1 MKKGLLSLL
10 ALALTVVGCQNYDDQ
25 FAELTSL
32 IEDLQTEVEGI
43 PDVSQSIATLQS
55 TVAAISSAVTSGN
68 AANAAANQANAAA
81 NQALSASLATV
92 SQTLADLQAS
102 LGNVAQAGDLDAIS
116 STLADV
122 QADVRELLEANAVI
136 NQDITINNAATLEYV
151 ETLISTAADDPNVI
165 VNGKVLIDTR
175 NLTDAEV
182 TRAGAVAAK
191 LATILGDGAGDPGLR
206 VIAET
211 AIPFTNLAF
220 IDDDYHVEGA
230 DQDDAALRTISGNL
244 QIDHDGADAELNY
257 SQLTSVGNVTIAATT
272 ASSAT
277 SVDFSGV
284 DGGNITITG
293 LGAGVLNFPLAGSV
307 DLGTFDFATIDAAS
321 ASSINSDMTAT
332 TANLTIEADVAGS
345 VTFNSLEDAT
355 HTITVNASSTT
366 NVFFNALDNATGAI
380 DAATPKVNQ
389 FHIPALAATGA
400 TLTVD
405 AGTIN
410 AAALA
415 TIGHATDFNS
425 VGTTILSALTSV
437 TAGLT
442 IDEGPISL
450 PNTAFSAALTTNATT
465 VHVLSDT
472 SGTLANVATANVD
485 FLTVGAQAVAVTDV
499 PATLVTIDVSAS
511 GDGGATHDFTVTSAA
526 AALRGVTVNGF
537 DVVTLGAT
545 GAGTGITTVTTG
557 GTIRNFVSADNAS
570 LAELNIAHTWDDSY
584 TDAQVV
590 NITNNTALASVN
602 LATVARLES
611 CTITGNTGLT
621 TIMAPNGD
629 DPLTPGATTG
639 FTITG
644 NSLTATYTYAVAA
657 VQDGINDT
665 PYQQAT
671 IENASLESWKDYI
684 YAISATNTPVTFS
697 LDYEASSN
705 AGNTNFASDVADDSD
720 NNAAPAFA
728 GTIDTDAE
736 LAIIN

>member
-25 FAELTSL
+25 FDELTSQ
-32 IEDLQTEVEGI
+32 IT
-43 PDVSQSIATLQS
+43 SLQS
-55 TVAAISSAVTSGN
+55 TVDGLTGVSSAITSLQSTVTG
-68 AANAAANQANAAA
+68 
-81 NQALSASLATV
+81 LASTLGAVQTTV
-92 SQTLADLQAS
+92 DGITNYDDTGIVAQLDAVSSTLADL
-102 LGNVAQAGDLDAIS
+102 LGQLDGVATNADLAAIS

-206 VIAET
+206 VVAET
-211 AIPFTNLAF
+211 AITFTNLTF
-220 IDDDYHVEGA
+220 IDDDYHIEGA
-230 DQDDAALRTISGNL
+230 DQDDAALRTVSGNL
-244 QIDHDGADAELNY
+244 EIDHSGADAALDY
-257 SQLTSVGNVTIAATT
+257 SQLTSVGSVTIAATT

-284 DGGNITITG
+284 DGGTMAITG
-293 LGAGVLNFPLAGSV
+293 LGAGVLDFPLAGSV
-307 DLGTFDFATIDAAS
+307 DLGTFDFATIDAAT

-332 TANLTIEADVAGS
+332 TANLTIEADVADS

-366 NVFFNALDNATGAI
+366 NVFFNLLDNATGAI

-425 VGTTILSALTSV
+425 VGTAILSALTSV

-472 SGTLANVATANVD
+472 SATLANVATANVD

-499 PATLVTIDVSAS
+499 PATLVTLDVSAS

-526 AALRGVTVNGF
+526 AALRGLTVNGF

-570 LAELNIAHTWDDSY
+570 LAELNINHSWDDSY

-590 NITNNTALASVN
+590 NITNNTALTGVN
-602 LATVARLES
+602 LATVARLEA
-611 CTITGNTGLT
+611 CTITGNTALT
-621 TIMAPNGD
+621 SILAPNGD

-644 NSLTATYTYAVAA
+644 NSLTATYTYAEAA
-657 VQDGINDT
+657 VQDGINNT

-671 IENASLESWKDYI
+671 IANASLESWKDYFL
-684 YAISATNTPVTFS
+684 AISATNSVTFS
-697 LDYEASSN
+697 LDYDASSN

-720 NNAAPAFA
+720 NNAAPAFG

>member
-68 AANAAANQANAAA
+68 AANAAANQATV
-81 NQALSASLATV
+81 ASLATV

-182 TRAGAVAAK
+182 TRASAVAAK
-191 LATILGDGAGDPGLR
+191 LATILGDGAGDPGLE
-206 VIAET
+206 VISDSAVT
-211 AIPFTNLAF
+211 FTNLAF
-220 IDDDYHVEGA
+220 IDDDYTVNGA
-230 DQDDAALRTISGNL
+230 DQDDAALRTVSGNL
-244 QIDHDGADAELNY
+244 SINHNGADAALDY
-257 SQLTSVGNVTIAATT
+257 SQITSVGDVTIAATT

-277 SVDFSGV
+277 SVNFSGV
-284 DGGNITITG
+284 DGGTMTI
-293 LGAGVLNFPLAGSV
+293 LGQAAGVLNYPRAATV
-307 DLGTFDFATIDAAS
+307 DLGTFDFGTIDAAS
-321 ASSINSDMTAT
+321 ASSINSDMSAT
-332 TANLTIEADVAGS
+332 TTNLIIEADVAGS

-425 VGTTILSALTSV
+425 VGTAILSALTSV

-442 IDEGPISL
+442 IDEGPINL
-450 PNTAFSAALTTNATT
+450 PNAAFSAALTTNATT
-465 VHVLSDT
+465 VHVAADT
-472 SGTLANVATANVD
+472 SGTLANVSGANVD
-485 FLTVGAQAVAVTDV
+485 FLTIGSQAVAVTDV
-499 PATLVTIDVSAS
+499 PATLVTIDITAS
-511 GDGGATHDFTVTSAA
+511 GDGGATHDFTVTNAA

-537 DVVTLGAT
+537 DVVTLGAS

-557 GTIRNFVSADNAS
+557 GTIRNFASVDNAS

-590 NITNNTALASVN
+590 DIIGNTSLTGLNLAS
-602 LATVARLES
+602 VARLEA
-611 CTITGNTGLT
+611 CTITGNTAMT
-621 TIMAPNGD
+621 SIMAPSGS
-629 DPLTPGATTG
+629 DPLTPGATTS
-639 FTITG
+639 FTISG

-657 VQDGINDT
+657 VQDGINNT
-665 PYQQAT
+665 PYVEAT
-671 IENASLESWKDYI
+671 IEQASLESWKDYFE
-684 YAISATNTPVTFS
+684 AIDDTNTVNFS
-697 LDYEASSN
+697 LDYDASSN
-705 AGNTNFASDVADDSD
+705 AGNTNFASDVADDTA
-720 NNAAPAFA
+720 NTATPTFA

>member
-68 AANAAANQANAAA
+68 AANAAANQATV
-81 NQALSASLATV
+81 ASLATV

-182 TRAGAVAAK
+182 TRASAVAAK
-191 LATILGDGAGDPGLR
+191 LATILGDGAGDPGLE
-206 VIAET
+206 VISDSAVT
-211 AIPFTNLAF
+211 FTNLAF
-220 IDDDYHVEGA
+220 IDDDYTVNGA
-230 DQDDAALRTISGNL
+230 DQDDAALRTVSGNL
-244 QIDHDGADAELNY
+244 SINHNGADAALDY
-257 SQLTSVGNVTIAATT
+257 SQITSVGDVTIAATT

-277 SVDFSGV
+277 SVNFSGV
-284 DGGNITITG
+284 DGGTMAI
-293 LGAGVLNFPLAGSV
+293 LGQAAGVLNYPRAATV
-307 DLGTFDFATIDAAS
+307 DLGTFDFGTIDAAS
-321 ASSINSDMTAT
+321 ASSINSDMSAT
-332 TANLTIEADVAGS
+332 TTNLIIEADVAGS

-425 VGTTILSALTSV
+425 VGTAILSALTSV

-442 IDEGPISL
+442 IDEGPINL
-450 PNTAFSAALTTNATT
+450 PNAAFSAALTTNATT
-465 VHVLSDT
+465 VHVAADT
-472 SGTLANVATANVD
+472 SGTLANVAGANVD
-485 FLTVGAQAVAVTDV
+485 FLTVGSQAVAVTDV
-499 PATLVTIDVSAS
+499 PATLVTIDITAS
-511 GDGGATHDFTVTSAA
+511 GDGGATHDFTVTNAA

-537 DVVTLGAT
+537 DVVTLGAS

-557 GTIRNFVSADNAS
+557 GTIRNFASVDNAS

-590 NITNNTALASVN
+590 DVIGNTSLTGLNLAS
-602 LATVARLES
+602 VARLEA
-611 CTITGNTGLT
+611 CTITGNTAMT
-621 TIMAPNGD
+621 SIMAPSGS
-629 DPLTPGATTG
+629 DPLTPGATTS
-639 FTITG
+639 FTISG

-657 VQDGINDT
+657 VQDGINNT
-665 PYQQAT
+665 PYVEAT
-671 IENASLESWKDYI
+671 IEQASLESWKDYFE
-684 YAISATNTPVTFS
+684 AIDDTNTVNFS
-697 LDYEASSN
+697 LDYDASSN
-705 AGNTNFASDVADDSD
+705 AGNTNFASDVADDTA
-720 NNAAPAFA
+720 NTATPTFA

>member
-68 AANAAANQANAAA
+68 AANAAANQATV
-81 NQALSASLATV
+81 ASLATV

-230 DQDDAALRTISGNL
+230 DQDDAALRTVSGDL
-244 QIDHDGADAELNY
+244 EIDHDGADAALDY

-277 SVDFSGV
+277 SVNFSGV
-284 DGGNITITG
+284 DGGTMAITG
-293 LGAGVLNFPLAGSV
+293 LGAGVLDFPLAGSV

-321 ASSINSDMTAT
+321 AATINSDMTAT

-355 HTITVNASSTT
+355 HTITVNASNTT

-389 FHIPALAATGA
+389 FHIPALPATGA
-400 TLTVD
+400 TLAVD

-425 VGTTILSALTSV
+425 VGTAILSALTSV

-450 PNTAFSAALTTNATT
+450 PNAAFSAALTTNATT

-537 DVVTLGAT
+537 DVVTLGAA

-570 LAELNIAHTWDDSY
+570 LAELNINHTWDDSY

-590 NITNNTALASVN
+590 NITNNTALTSLN
-602 LATVARLES
+602 LASVARLEA
-611 CTITGNTGLT
+611 CTITGNTAMT
-621 TIMAPNGD
+621 SIMAPSGS
-629 DPLTPGATTG
+629 DPLTPGATTN

-644 NSLTATYTYAVAA
+644 NSLTATYTYATAA
-657 VQDGINDT
+657 VQDGINNT
-665 PYQQAT
+665 PYVEAT
-671 IENASLESWKDYI
+671 IENASLESWKDYFE
-684 YAISATNTPVTFS
+684 AIDDTNTVNFS
-697 LDYEASSN
+697 LDYDASSN
-705 AGNTNFASDVADDSD
+705 AGNTNFASDVADDTA
-720 NNAAPAFA
+720 NTATPTFA

>member
-68 AANAAANQANAAA
+68 AANAAANQATV
-81 NQALSASLATV
+81 ASLATV

-182 TRAGAVAAK
+182 TRASAVAAK
-191 LATILGDGAGDPGLR
+191 LATILGDGAGDPGLE
-206 VIAET
+206 VISDSAVT
-211 AIPFTNLAF
+211 FTNLAF
-220 IDDDYHVEGA
+220 IDDDYTVNGA
-230 DQDDAALRTISGNL
+230 DQDDAALRTVSGNL
-244 QIDHDGADAELNY
+244 SINHNGADAALDY
-257 SQLTSVGNVTIAATT
+257 SQITSVGDVTIAATT

-277 SVDFSGV
+277 SVNFSGV
-284 DGGNITITG
+284 DGGTMAI
-293 LGAGVLNFPLAGSV
+293 LGQAAGVLNYPRAATV
-307 DLGTFDFATIDAAS
+307 DLGTFDFGTIDAAS
-321 ASSINSDMTAT
+321 ASSINSDMSAT
-332 TANLTIEADVAGS
+332 TTNLIIEADVAGS

-425 VGTTILSALTSV
+425 VGTAILSALTSV

-442 IDEGPISL
+442 IDEGPINL
-450 PNTAFSAALTTNATT
+450 PNAAFSAALTTNATT
-465 VHVLSDT
+465 VHVAADT
-472 SGTLANVATANVD
+472 SGTLANVSGANVD
-485 FLTVGAQAVAVTDV
+485 FLTVGSQAVAVTDV
-499 PATLVTIDVSAS
+499 PATLVTIDITAS
-511 GDGGATHDFTVTSAA
+511 GDGGATHDFTVTNAA

-537 DVVTLGAT
+537 DVVTLGAS

-557 GTIRNFVSADNAS
+557 GTIRNFSSVDNAS

-590 NITNNTALASVN
+590 DVIGNTSLTGLNLAS
-602 LATVARLES
+602 VARLEA
-611 CTITGNTGLT
+611 CTITGNTAMT
-621 TIMAPNGD
+621 SIMAPSGS
-629 DPLTPGATTG
+629 DPLTPGATTS
-639 FTITG
+639 FTISG

-657 VQDGINDT
+657 VQDGINNT
-665 PYQQAT
+665 PYVEAT
-671 IENASLESWKDYI
+671 IEQASLESWKDYFE
-684 YAISATNTPVTFS
+684 AIDDTNTVNFS
-697 LDYEASSN
+697 LDYDASSN
-705 AGNTNFASDVADDSD
+705 AGNTNFASDVADDTA
-720 NNAAPAFA
+720 NTATPTFA

>member
-68 AANAAANQANAAA
+68 AANAAANQATV
-81 NQALSASLATV
+81 ASLATV

-182 TRAGAVAAK
+182 TRASAVAAK
-191 LATILGDGAGDPGLR
+191 LATILGDGAGDPGLE
-206 VIAET
+206 VISDSAVT
-211 AIPFTNLAF
+211 FTNLAF
-220 IDDDYHVEGA
+220 IDDDYTVNGA
-230 DQDDAALRTISGNL
+230 DQDDAALRTVSGNL
-244 QIDHDGADAELNY
+244 SINHNGADAALDY
-257 SQLTSVGNVTIAATT
+257 SQITSVGDVTIAATT

-277 SVDFSGV
+277 SVNFSGV
-284 DGGNITITG
+284 DGGTMAI
-293 LGAGVLNFPLAGSV
+293 LGQAAGVLNYPRAATV
-307 DLGTFDFATIDAAS
+307 DLGTFDFGTIDAAS
-321 ASSINSDMTAT
+321 ASSINSDMSAT
-332 TANLTIEADVAGS
+332 TTNLIIEADVAGS

-400 TLTVD
+400 ALTVD

-425 VGTTILSALTSV
+425 VGTAILSALTSV

-442 IDEGPISL
+442 IDEGPINL
-450 PNTAFSAALTTNATT
+450 PNAAFSAALTTNATT
-465 VHVLSDT
+465 VHVAADT
-472 SGTLANVATANVD
+472 SGTLANVAGANVD
-485 FLTVGAQAVAVTDV
+485 FLTVGSQAVAVTDV
-499 PATLVTIDVSAS
+499 PATLVTIDITAS
-511 GDGGATHDFTVTSAA
+511 GDGGATHDFTVTNAA

-537 DVVTLGAT
+537 DVVTLGAS

-557 GTIRNFVSADNAS
+557 GTIRNFASVDNAS

-590 NITNNTALASVN
+590 DVIGNTSLTGLNLAS
-602 LATVARLES
+602 VARLEA
-611 CTITGNTGLT
+611 CTITGNTAMT
-621 TIMAPNGD
+621 SIMAPSGS
-629 DPLTPGATTG
+629 DPLTPGATTS
-639 FTITG
+639 FTISG

-657 VQDGINDT
+657 VQDGINNT
-665 PYQQAT
+665 PYVEAT
-671 IENASLESWKDYI
+671 IEQASLESWKDYFE
-684 YAISATNTPVTFS
+684 AIDDTNTVNFS
-697 LDYEASSN
+697 LDYDASSN
-705 AGNTNFASDVADDSD
+705 AGNTNFASDVADDTA
-720 NNAAPAFA
+720 NTATPTFA

>member
-55 TVAAISSAVTSGN
+55 TVAAISTAVTSGN
-68 AANAAANQANAAA
+68 AANATANQATA
-81 NQALSASLATV
+81 ASLATV

-136 NQDITINNAATLEYV
+136 NQDITINNMATLEYV
-151 ETLISTAADDPNVI
+151 ETLIATGDDDPNVI

-182 TRAGAVAAK
+182 TRANAVAVK
-191 LATILGDGAGDPGLR
+191 LATILGDGAGDPGLE
-206 VIAET
+206 VISDSAVT
-211 AIPFTNLAF
+211 FTNLAF
-220 IDDDYHVEGA
+220 IDDDYTINGA
-230 DQDDAALRTISGNL
+230 DQADDALRTVSGNLSINHNGADAAL
-244 QIDHDGADAELNY
+244 DY
-257 SQLTSVGNVTIAATT
+257 SQITSVGDVTIAATT

-277 SVDFSGV
+277 SVNFAGV
-284 DGGNITITG
+284 DGGTMAI
-293 LGAGVLNFPLAGSV
+293 LGQAAGVLNYPRAATV
-307 DLGTFDFATIDAAS
+307 DLGTFDFGTIDAAS
-321 ASSINSDMTAT
+321 ASSINSDMSAT
-332 TANLTIEADVAGS
+332 TTNLIIEADVAGS

-425 VGTTILSALTSV
+425 VGTAILSALTSV

-442 IDEGPISL
+442 IDEGPINL

-465 VHVLSDT
+465 VHVASDT
-472 SGTLANVATANVD
+472 SGTLANVSGANVD
-485 FLTVGAQAVAVTDV
+485 FLTVGSQAVAVTDV
-499 PATLVTIDVSAS
+499 PATLVTIDITAS
-511 GDGGATHDFTVTSAA
+511 GDGGATHDFTVTNAA

-537 DVVTLGAT
+537 DVVTLGAS

-557 GTIRNFVSADNAS
+557 GTIRNFSSVDNTS

-590 NITNNTALASVN
+590 DIIGNTSLTGLNLAS
-602 LATVARLES
+602 VARLEA
-611 CTITGNTGLT
+611 CTITGNTAMT
-621 TIMAPNGD
+621 SIMAPSGS
-629 DPLTPGATTG
+629 DPLTPGATTS
-639 FTITG
+639 FTISG

-657 VQDGINDT
+657 VQDGINNT
-665 PYQQAT
+665 PYVEAT
-671 IENASLESWKDYI
+671 IEQASLESWKDYFE
-684 YAISATNTPVTFS
+684 AIDDTNTVNFS
-697 LDYEASSN
+697 LDYDASSN
-705 AGNTNFASDVADDSD
+705 AGNTNFASDVADDTA
-720 NNAAPAFA
+720 NTATPTFA

>member
-68 AANAAANQANAAA
+68 AANAAANQATV
-81 NQALSASLATV
+81 ASLATV
-92 SQTLADLQAS
+92 SQTLADLQAC

-182 TRAGAVAAK
+182 TRASAVAAK
-191 LATILGDGAGDPGLR
+191 LATILGDGAGDPGLE
-206 VIAET
+206 VISDSAVT
-211 AIPFTNLAF
+211 FTNLAF
-220 IDDDYHVEGA
+220 IDDDYTVNGA
-230 DQDDAALRTISGNL
+230 DQDDAALRTVSGNL
-244 QIDHDGADAELNY
+244 SINHNGADAALDY
-257 SQLTSVGNVTIAATT
+257 SQITSVGDVTIAATT

-277 SVDFSGV
+277 SVNFSGV
-284 DGGNITITG
+284 DGGTMAI
-293 LGAGVLNFPLAGSV
+293 LGQAAGVLNYPRAATV
-307 DLGTFDFATIDAAS
+307 DLGTFDFGTIDAAS
-321 ASSINSDMTAT
+321 ASSINSDMSAT
-332 TANLTIEADVAGS
+332 TTNLIIEADVAGS

-400 TLTVD
+400 ALTVD

-425 VGTTILSALTSV
+425 VGTAILSALTSV

-442 IDEGPISL
+442 IDEGPINL
-450 PNTAFSAALTTNATT
+450 PNAAFSAALTTNATT
-465 VHVLSDT
+465 VHVAADT
-472 SGTLANVATANVD
+472 SGTLANVAGANVD
-485 FLTVGAQAVAVTDV
+485 FLTVGSQAVAVTDV
-499 PATLVTIDVSAS
+499 PATLVTIDITAS
-511 GDGGATHDFTVTSAA
+511 GDGGATHDFTVTNAA

-537 DVVTLGAT
+537 DVVTLGAS

-557 GTIRNFVSADNAS
+557 GTIRNFASVDNAS
-570 LAELNIAHTWDDSY
+570 LAELNIGHTWDDSY

-590 NITNNTALASVN
+590 DVIGNTSLTGLNLAS
-602 LATVARLES
+602 VARLEA
-611 CTITGNTGLT
+611 CTITGNTAMT
-621 TIMAPNGD
+621 SIMAPSGS
-629 DPLTPGATTG
+629 DPLTPGATTS
-639 FTITG
+639 FTISG

-657 VQDGINDT
+657 VQDGINNT
-665 PYQQAT
+665 PYVEAT
-671 IENASLESWKDYI
+671 IEQASLESWKDYFE
-684 YAISATNTPVTFS
+684 AIDDTNTVNFS
-697 LDYEASSN
+697 LDYDASSN
-705 AGNTNFASDVADDSD
+705 AGNTNFASDVADDTA
-720 NNAAPAFA
+720 NTATPTFA

>member
-68 AANAAANQANAAA
+68 AANAAANQATV
-81 NQALSASLATV
+81 ASLATV

-182 TRAGAVAAK
+182 TRASAVAAK
-191 LATILGDGAGDPGLR
+191 LATILGDGAGDPGLE
-206 VIAET
+206 VISDSAVT
-211 AIPFTNLAF
+211 FTNLAF
-220 IDDDYHVEGA
+220 IDDDYTINGA
-230 DQDDAALRTISGNL
+230 DQDDAALRTVSGNL
-244 QIDHDGADAELNY
+244 SINHNGADAALDY
-257 SQLTSVGNVTIAATT
+257 SQITSVGDVTIAATT

-277 SVDFSGV
+277 SVNFSGV
-284 DGGNITITG
+284 DGGTMAI
-293 LGAGVLNFPLAGSV
+293 LGQAAGVLNYPRAATV
-307 DLGTFDFATIDAAS
+307 DLGTFDFGTIDAAS
-321 ASSINSDMTAT
+321 ASSINSDMSAT
-332 TANLTIEADVAGS
+332 TTNLIIEADVAGS

-425 VGTTILSALTSV
+425 VGTAILSALTSV

-442 IDEGPISL
+442 IDEGPINL
-450 PNTAFSAALTTNATT
+450 PNAAFSAALTTNATT
-465 VHVLSDT
+465 VHVAADT
-472 SGTLANVATANVD
+472 SGTLANVSGANVD
-485 FLTVGAQAVAVTDV
+485 FLTVGSQAVAVTDV
-499 PATLVTIDVSAS
+499 PATLVTIDITAS
-511 GDGGATHDFTVTSAA
+511 GDGGATHDFTVTNAA

-537 DVVTLGAT
+537 DVVTLGAS

-557 GTIRNFVSADNAS
+557 GTIRNFSSVDNAS

-590 NITNNTALASVN
+590 DVIGNTSLTGLNLAS
-602 LATVARLES
+602 VARLEA
-611 CTITGNTGLT
+611 CTITGNTAMT
-621 TIMAPNGD
+621 SIMAPSGS
-629 DPLTPGATTG
+629 DPLTPGATTS
-639 FTITG
+639 FTISG

-657 VQDGINDT
+657 VQDGINNT
-665 PYQQAT
+665 PYVEAT
-671 IENASLESWKDYI
+671 IEQASLESWKDYFE
-684 YAISATNTPVTFS
+684 AIDDTNTVNFS
-697 LDYEASSN
+697 LDYDASSN
-705 AGNTNFASDVADDSD
+705 AGNTNFASDVADDTA
-720 NNAAPAFA
+720 NTATPTFA

>member
-68 AANAAANQANAAA
+68 AANAAANQATV
-81 NQALSASLATV
+81 ASLATV

-182 TRAGAVAAK
+182 TRASAVAAK
-191 LATILGDGAGDPGLR
+191 LATILGDGAGDPGLE
-206 VIAET
+206 VISDSAVT
-211 AIPFTNLAF
+211 FTNLAF
-220 IDDDYHVEGA
+220 IDDDYTVNGA
-230 DQDDAALRTISGNL
+230 DQDDAALRTVSGNL
-244 QIDHDGADAELNY
+244 SINHNGADAALDY
-257 SQLTSVGNVTIAATT
+257 SQITSVGDVTIAATT

-277 SVDFSGV
+277 SVNFSGV
-284 DGGNITITG
+284 DGGTMAI
-293 LGAGVLNFPLAGSV
+293 LGQAAGVLNYPRAATV
-307 DLGTFDFATIDAAS
+307 DLGTFDFGTIDAAS
-321 ASSINSDMTAT
+321 ASSINSDMSAT
-332 TANLTIEADVAGS
+332 TTNLIIEADVAGS

-400 TLTVD
+400 ALTVD

-425 VGTTILSALTSV
+425 VGTAILSALTSV

-442 IDEGPISL
+442 IDEGPINL
-450 PNTAFSAALTTNATT
+450 PNAAFSAALTTNATT
-465 VHVLSDT
+465 VHVAADT
-472 SGTLANVATANVD
+472 SGTLANVAGANVD
-485 FLTVGAQAVAVTDV
+485 FLTVGSQAVAVTDV
-499 PATLVTIDVSAS
+499 PATLVTIDITAS
-511 GDGGATHDFTVTSAA
+511 GDGGATHDFTVTNAA

-537 DVVTLGAT
+537 DVVTLGAS

-557 GTIRNFVSADNAS
+557 GTIRNFASVDNAS
-570 LAELNIAHTWDDSY
+570 LAELNIGHTWDDSY

-590 NITNNTALASVN
+590 DVIGNTSLTGLNLAS
-602 LATVARLES
+602 VARLEA
-611 CTITGNTGLT
+611 CTITGNTAMT
-621 TIMAPNGD
+621 SIMAPSGS
-629 DPLTPGATTG
+629 DPLTPGATTS
-639 FTITG
+639 FTISG

-657 VQDGINDT
+657 VQDGINNT
-665 PYQQAT
+665 PYVEAT
-671 IENASLESWKDYI
+671 IEQASLESWKDYFE
-684 YAISATNTPVTFS
+684 AIDDTNTVNFS
-697 LDYEASSN
+697 LDYDASSN
-705 AGNTNFASDVADDSD
+705 AGNTNFASDVADDTA
-720 NNAAPAFA
+720 NTATPTFA

>member
-68 AANAAANQANAAA
+68 AANAAANQATA
-81 NQALSASLATV
+81 ASLATV

-191 LATILGDGAGDPGLR
+191 LATILGDGDTEPGLE
-206 VIAET
+206 VISDSSLT
-211 AIPFTNLAF
+211 FTNLAF
-220 IDDDYHVEGA
+220 IDDDYVINGSDQA
-230 DQDDAALRTISGNL
+230 DDALRTISGYL
-244 QIDHDGADAELNY
+244 SIDHNGADAALDY
-257 SQLTSVGNVTIAATT
+257 SQLTSVGDVIIAATT

-277 SVDFSGV
+277 SVDFAGV
-284 DGGNITITG
+284 DGDSMAI
-293 LGAGVLNFPLAGSV
+293 LGQATDVLNYPRATTV
-307 DLGTFDFATIDAAS
+307 DLGTFDFGTIDAAS
-321 ASSINSDMTAT
+321 ATSINSDMSAT
-332 TANLTIEADVAGS
+332 TTNLIIEADVAGS
-345 VTFNSLEDAT
+345 ITFNSLEDAT

-400 TLTVD
+400 ALDVD

-425 VGTTILSALTSV
+425 VGTAILSALTSV

-442 IDEGPISL
+442 IDDGPISL

-472 SGTLANVATANVD
+472 SGTLANVASGTVD

-499 PATLVTIDVSAS
+499 PATLVTIDITAS
-511 GDGGATHDFTVTSAA
+511 GDGGATHDFTVTNAA

-557 GTIRNFVSADNAS
+557 GTIRNFSSVDNAS
-570 LAELNIAHTWDDSY
+570 LAELNIGHTWDDSY

-590 NITNNTALASVN
+590 DIIGNTSLTGLDLTS
-602 LATVARLES
+602 VARLEA
-611 CTITGNTGLT
+611 CTITGNTAMT
-621 TIMAPNGD
+621 SIMAPSGS
-629 DPLTPGATTG
+629 DPLTPGATTS
-639 FTITG
+639 FTISG
-644 NSLTATYTYAVAA
+644 NSLTATYTYAEAA
-657 VQDGINDT
+657 VQDGINNT
-665 PYQQAT
+665 PYVEAT
-671 IENASLESWKDYI
+671 IEQASLESWKDYFE
-684 YAISATNTPVTFS
+684 AIDDTNTVNFS
-697 LDYEASSN
+697 LDYDASSN
-705 AGNTNFASDVADDSD
+705 AGNTNFASDVADDTANTAS
-720 NNAAPAFA
+720 PTFA

>member
-68 AANAAANQANAAA
+68 AANAAANQATV
-81 NQALSASLATV
+81 ASLATV

-182 TRAGAVAAK
+182 TRASAVAAK
-191 LATILGDGAGDPGLR
+191 LATILGDGAGDPGLE
-206 VIAET
+206 VISDSAVT
-211 AIPFTNLAF
+211 FTNLAF
-220 IDDDYHVEGA
+220 IDDDYTVNGA
-230 DQDDAALRTISGNL
+230 DQDDAALRTVSGNL
-244 QIDHDGADAELNY
+244 SINHNGADAALDY
-257 SQLTSVGNVTIAATT
+257 SQITSVGDVTIAATT

-277 SVDFSGV
+277 SVNFSGV
-284 DGGNITITG
+284 DGGTMTI
-293 LGAGVLNFPLAGSV
+293 LGQAAGVLNYPRAATV
-307 DLGTFDFATIDAAS
+307 DLGTFDFGTIDAAS
-321 ASSINSDMTAT
+321 ASSINSDMSAT
-332 TANLTIEADVAGS
+332 TTNLIIEADVAGS

-425 VGTTILSALTSV
+425 VGTAILSALTSV

-442 IDEGPISL
+442 IDEGPINL
-450 PNTAFSAALTTNATT
+450 PNAAFSAALTTNATT
-465 VHVLSDT
+465 VHVAADT
-472 SGTLANVATANVD
+472 SGTLANVAGANVD
-485 FLTVGAQAVAVTDV
+485 FLTVGSQAVAVTDV
-499 PATLVTIDVSAS
+499 PATLVTIDITAS
-511 GDGGATHDFTVTSAA
+511 GDGGATHDFTVTNAA

-537 DVVTLGAT
+537 DVVTLGAS

-557 GTIRNFVSADNAS
+557 GTIRNFASVDNAS

-590 NITNNTALASVN
+590 DVIGNTSLTGLNLAS
-602 LATVARLES
+602 VARLEA
-611 CTITGNTGLT
+611 CTITGNTAMT
-621 TIMAPNGD
+621 SIMAPSGS
-629 DPLTPGATTG
+629 DPLTPGATTS
-639 FTITG
+639 FTISG

-657 VQDGINDT
+657 VQDGINNT
-665 PYQQAT
+665 PYVEAT
-671 IENASLESWKDYI
+671 IEQASLESWKDYFE
-684 YAISATNTPVTFS
+684 AIDDTNTVNFS
-697 LDYEASSN
+697 LDYDASSN
-705 AGNTNFASDVADDSD
+705 AGNTNFASDVADDTA
-720 NNAAPAFA
+720 NTATPTFA

>member
-68 AANAAANQANAAA
+68 AANAAANQATV
-81 NQALSASLATV
+81 ASLATV

-182 TRAGAVAAK
+182 TRASAVAAK
-191 LATILGDGAGDPGLR
+191 LATILGDGAGDPGLE
-206 VIAET
+206 VISDSAVT
-211 AIPFTNLAF
+211 FTNLAF
-220 IDDDYHVEGA
+220 IDDDYTVNGA
-230 DQDDAALRTISGNL
+230 DQDDAALRTVSGNL
-244 QIDHDGADAELNY
+244 SINHNGADAALDY
-257 SQLTSVGNVTIAATT
+257 SQITSVGDVTIAATT

-277 SVDFSGV
+277 SVNFSGV
-284 DGGNITITG
+284 DGGTMTI
-293 LGAGVLNFPLAGSV
+293 LGQAAGVLNYPRAATV
-307 DLGTFDFATIDAAS
+307 DLGTFDFGTIDAAS
-321 ASSINSDMTAT
+321 ASSINSDMSAT
-332 TANLTIEADVAGS
+332 TTNLIIEADVAGS

-425 VGTTILSALTSV
+425 VGTAILSALTSV

-442 IDEGPISL
+442 IDEGPINL
-450 PNTAFSAALTTNATT
+450 PNAAFSAALTTNATT
-465 VHVLSDT
+465 VHVAADT
-472 SGTLANVATANVD
+472 SGTLANVSGANVD
-485 FLTVGAQAVAVTDV
+485 FLTVGSQAVAVTDV
-499 PATLVTIDVSAS
+499 PATLVTIDITAS
-511 GDGGATHDFTVTSAA
+511 GDGGATHDFTVTNAA

-537 DVVTLGAT
+537 DVVTLGAS

-557 GTIRNFVSADNAS
+557 GTIRNFASVDNAS

-590 NITNNTALASVN
+590 DIIGNTSLTGLNLAS
-602 LATVARLES
+602 VARLEA
-611 CTITGNTGLT
+611 CTITGNTAMT
-621 TIMAPNGD
+621 SIMAPSGS
-629 DPLTPGATTG
+629 DPLTPGATTS
-639 FTITG
+639 FTISG

-657 VQDGINDT
+657 VQDGINNT
-665 PYQQAT
+665 PYVEAT
-671 IENASLESWKDYI
+671 IEQASLESWKDYFE
-684 YAISATNTPVTFS
+684 AIDDTNTVNFS
-697 LDYEASSN
+697 LDYDASSN
-705 AGNTNFASDVADDSD
+705 AGNTNFASDVADDTA
-720 NNAAPAFA
+720 NTATPTFA

>member
-68 AANAAANQANAAA
+68 AANAAANQATV
-81 NQALSASLATV
+81 ASLATV

-182 TRAGAVAAK
+182 TRASAVAAK
-191 LATILGDGAGDPGLR
+191 LATILGDGAGDPGLE
-206 VIAET
+206 VISDSAVT
-211 AIPFTNLAF
+211 FTNLAF
-220 IDDDYHVEGA
+220 IDDDYTVNGA
-230 DQDDAALRTISGNL
+230 DQDDAALRTVSGNL
-244 QIDHDGADAELNY
+244 SINHNGADAALDY
-257 SQLTSVGNVTIAATT
+257 SQITSVGDVTIAATT

-277 SVDFSGV
+277 SVNFSGV
-284 DGGNITITG
+284 DGGTMAI
-293 LGAGVLNFPLAGSV
+293 LGQAAGVLNYPLAATV
-307 DLGTFDFATIDAAS
+307 DLGTFDFGTIDAAS
-321 ASSINSDMTAT
+321 ASSINSDMSAT
-332 TANLTIEADVAGS
+332 TTNLIIEADVAGS

-389 FHIPALAATGA
+389 FHIPALPATGA

-425 VGTTILSALTSV
+425 VGTAILSALTSV

-442 IDEGPISL
+442 IDEGPINL
-450 PNTAFSAALTTNATT
+450 PNAAFSAALTTNATT
-465 VHVLSDT
+465 VHVAADT
-472 SGTLANVATANVD
+472 SGTLANVSGANVD
-485 FLTVGAQAVAVTDV
+485 FLTVGSQAVAVTDV
-499 PATLVTIDVSAS
+499 PATLVTIDITAS
-511 GDGGATHDFTVTSAA
+511 GDGGATHDFTVTNAA

-537 DVVTLGAT
+537 DVVTLGAS

-557 GTIRNFVSADNAS
+557 GTIRNFSSVDNAS

-590 NITNNTALASVN
+590 DIIGNTSLTGLNLAS
-602 LATVARLES
+602 VARLEA
-611 CTITGNTGLT
+611 CTITGNTAMT
-621 TIMAPNGD
+621 SIMAPSGS
-629 DPLTPGATTG
+629 DPLTPGATTS
-639 FTITG
+639 FTISG

-657 VQDGINDT
+657 VQDGINNT
-665 PYQQAT
+665 PYVEAT
-671 IENASLESWKDYI
+671 IEQASLESWKDYFE
-684 YAISATNTPVTFS
+684 AIDDTNTVNFS
-697 LDYEASSN
+697 LDYDASSN
-705 AGNTNFASDVADDSD
+705 AGNTNFASDVADDTA
-720 NNAAPAFA
+720 NTATPTFA

>member
-68 AANAAANQANAAA
+68 AANAAANQATV
-81 NQALSASLATV
+81 ASLATV

-182 TRAGAVAAK
+182 TRASAVAAK
-191 LATILGDGAGDPGLR
+191 LATILGDGAGDPGLE
-206 VIAET
+206 VISDSAVT
-211 AIPFTNLAF
+211 FTNLAF
-220 IDDDYHVEGA
+220 IDDDYTVNGA
-230 DQDDAALRTISGNL
+230 DQDDAALRTVSGNL
-244 QIDHDGADAELNY
+244 SINHNGADAALDY
-257 SQLTSVGNVTIAATT
+257 SQITSVGDVTIAATT

-277 SVDFSGV
+277 SVNFSGV
-284 DGGNITITG
+284 DGGTMAI
-293 LGAGVLNFPLAGSV
+293 LGQAAGVLNYPRAATV
-307 DLGTFDFATIDAAS
+307 DLGTFDFGTIDAAS
-321 ASSINSDMTAT
+321 ASSINSDMSAT
-332 TANLTIEADVAGS
+332 TTNLIIEADVAGS

-425 VGTTILSALTSV
+425 VGTAILSALTSV

-442 IDEGPISL
+442 IDEGPINL
-450 PNTAFSAALTTNATT
+450 PNAAFSAALTTNATT
-465 VHVLSDT
+465 VHVAADT
-472 SGTLANVATANVD
+472 SGTLANVSGANVD
-485 FLTVGAQAVAVTDV
+485 FLTVGSQAVAVTDV
-499 PATLVTIDVSAS
+499 PATLVTIDITAS

-537 DVVTLGAT
+537 DVVTLGAS

-557 GTIRNFVSADNAS
+557 GTIRNFASVDNAS

-590 NITNNTALASVN
+590 DVIGNTSLTGLNLAS
-602 LATVARLES
+602 VARLEA
-611 CTITGNTGLT
+611 CTITGNTAMT
-621 TIMAPNGD
+621 SIMAPSGS
-629 DPLTPGATTG
+629 DPLTPGATTS
-639 FTITG
+639 FTISG

-657 VQDGINDT
+657 VQDGINNT
-665 PYQQAT
+665 PYVEAT
-671 IENASLESWKDYI
+671 IEQASLESWKDYFE
-684 YAISATNTPVTFS
+684 AIDDTNTVNFS
-697 LDYEASSN
+697 LDYDASSN
-705 AGNTNFASDVADDSD
+705 AGNTNFASDVADDTA
-720 NNAAPAFA
+720 NTATPTFA